1 MKIYL
6 FKKENDE
13 EIYYKVDETED
24 EYVLNFEKIKEL
36 SKGILDNIDS
46 ENEFNIEVN
55 VQDSSLDIYK
65 TTLEN
70 VFKSIKEDE
79 ELQQLY
85 KENQSDIENEENDD
99 EKLDVEEIFKSI
111 KDEEN
116 E

>member
-6 FKKENDE
+6 FKKENEE

-24 EYVLNFEKIKEL
+24 EFVLNFEKIKEL
-36 SKGILDNIDS
+36 SKNILDNIDS
-46 ENEFNIEVN
+46 EKEFNIEVN

-85 KENQSDIENEENDD
+85 KENQSDDEDEDNDD
-99 EKLDVEEIFKSI
+99 VNLVV
-111 KDEEN
+111 EEN

>member
-6 FKKENDE
+6 FKKDNDE
-13 EIYYKVDETED
+13 EIYYKVDTIEE
-24 EYVLNFEKIKEL
+24 EFILNFEKIKEL
-36 SKGILDNIDS
+36 SKSILDNIVS
-46 ENEFNIEVN
+46 ETETDIEVN

-70 VFKSIKEDE
+70 VFKSIKDDE

-85 KENQSDIENEENDD
+85 KENQSDVEDVVDNDTT
-99 EKLDVEEIFKSI
+99 LDVEE
-111 KDEEN
+111 N

>member
-6 FKKENDE
+6 FKKENEE

-24 EYVLNFEKIKEL
+24 EFVLNFEKIKEL
-36 SKGILDNIDS
+36 SKNILNNIDS
-46 ENEFNIEVN
+46 EKEFNIEVN

-85 KENQSDIENEENDD
+85 KENQSDYEDEDNDD
-99 EKLDVEEIFKSI
+99 VNLVV
-111 KDEEN
+111 EEN

>member
-6 FKKENDE
+6 FKKENEE

-24 EYVLNFEKIKEL
+24 EFVLNFEKIKEL
-36 SKGILDNIDS
+36 SKNILNNIDS
-46 ENEFNIEVN
+46 EKEFNIEVN

-85 KENQSDIENEENDD
+85 KENQSDDENEDNDD
-99 EKLDVEEIFKSI
+99 VNLVV
-111 KDEEN
+111 EEN

>member
-6 FKKENDE
+6 FKKENEE

-24 EYVLNFEKIKEL
+24 EFVLNFEKIKEL
-36 SKGILDNIDS
+36 SKNILNNIDS
-46 ENEFNIEVN
+46 EKEFNIEVN

-79 ELQQLY
+79 ELQQFY
-85 KENQSDIENEENDD
+85 KENQSDDEDEDNDD
-99 EKLDVEEIFKSI
+99 VNLVV
-111 KDEEN
+111 EEN

>member
-6 FKKENDE
+6 FKKKNDE
-13 EIYYKVDETED
+13 EIYYKVDTTE
-24 EYVLNFEKIKEL
+24 EEFILNFEKIKEL
-36 SKGILDNIDS
+36 SKSILDNIVS
-46 ENEFNIEVN
+46 ENEINIEVN

-70 VFKSIKEDE
+70 VFKSIKDDE

-85 KENQSDIENEENDD
+85 KENQSDIEDVVNNDTT
-99 EKLDVEEIFKSI
+99 LDVEE
-111 KDEEN
+111 N

>member
-13 EIYYKVDETED
+13 EIYYKVDTTE
-24 EYVLNFEKIKEL
+24 EEFILNFEKIKEL
-36 SKGILDNIDS
+36 SKSILDNIVS
-46 ENEFNIEVN
+46 ENEINIEVN

-70 VFKSIKEDE
+70 VFKSIKDDE

-85 KENQSDIENEENDD
+85 KENQSDIEDVVNNDTT
-99 EKLDVEEIFKSI
+99 LDVEE
-111 KDEEN
+111 N

>member
-13 EIYYKVDETED
+13 EIYYKVDTTE
-24 EYVLNFEKIKEL
+24 EEFILNFEKIKEL
-36 SKGILDNIDS
+36 SKSILDNIVS
-46 ENEFNIEVN
+46 ENEINIEVN

-70 VFKSIKEDE
+70 VFKSIKDDE

-85 KENQSDIENEENDD
+85 KENQSDIENEVNNDT
-99 EKLDVEEIFKSI
+99 ELDVEEN
-111 KDEEN
+111 D
-116 E
+116 

>member
-6 FKKENDE
+6 FKKENEE

-24 EYVLNFEKIKEL
+24 EFVLNFEKIKEL
-36 SKGILDNIDS
+36 SKDILDNIDS
-46 ENEFNIEVN
+46 EKEFNIEVN
-55 VQDSSLDIYK
+55 VKDSSLDIYK

-85 KENQSDIENEENDD
+85 KENQSDDEDEDNDD
-99 EKLDVEEIFKSI
+99 VNLVV
-111 KDEEN
+111 EEN

>member
-6 FKKENDE
+6 FKKENEE

-24 EYVLNFEKIKEL
+24 EFVLNFEKIKEL
-36 SKGILDNIDS
+36 SKNILNNIDS
-46 ENEFNIEVN
+46 EKEFNIEVN

-85 KENQSDIENEENDD
+85 KENQSDDEDEDNDD
-99 EKLDVEEIFKSI
+99 VNLVV
-111 KDEEN
+111 EEN

>member
-6 FKKENDE
+6 FKKENEE

-24 EYVLNFEKIKEL
+24 EFVLNFEKIKEL
-36 SKGILDNIDS
+36 SKDILDNIDS
-46 ENEFNIEVN
+46 EKEFNIEVN

-85 KENQSDIENEENDD
+85 KENQSDDEDEDNDD
-99 EKLDVEEIFKSI
+99 VNLVV
-111 KDEEN
+111 EEN

>member
-6 FKKENDE
+6 FKKENEE

-24 EYVLNFEKIKEL
+24 EFVLNFEKIKEL
-36 SKGILDNIDS
+36 SKDILDNIDS
-46 ENEFNIEVN
+46 EKEFNIEVN

-85 KENQSDIENEENDD
+85 KENQYDDEDEDNDD
-99 EKLDVEEIFKSI
+99 VNLVV
-111 KDEEN
+111 EEN

>member
-6 FKKENDE
+6 FKKENEE

-24 EYVLNFEKIKEL
+24 EFILNFEKIKEL
-36 SKGILDNIDS
+36 SKDILDNIDS
-46 ENEFNIEVN
+46 EKEFNIEVN

-85 KENQSDIENEENDD
+85 KENQSDDEDEDNDD
-99 EKLDVEEIFKSI
+99 VNLVV
-111 KDEEN
+111 EEN

>member
-6 FKKENDE
+6 FKKENEE

-24 EYVLNFEKIKEL
+24 EFVLNFEKIKEL
-36 SKGILDNIDS
+36 SKDILDNIDS
-46 ENEFNIEVN
+46 EKEFNIEVN
-55 VQDSSLDIYK
+55 VQNSSLDIYK

-85 KENQSDIENEENDD
+85 KENQSDDEDEDNDD
-99 EKLDVEEIFKSI
+99 VNLVV
-111 KDEEN
+111 EEN